1 MAAISKIRTCLT
13 DYVDGRWHY
22 NWTTD
27 RCCGYDRLLFFCNRQ
42 TTRSPNIRINIKLY
56 LNVQRVWLWNHSARS
71 CSPGVIHHIAQ
82 AQLAIGL
89 YSYSQLCT
97 PGIFRCVY
105 CQQIYR
111 RDLVYHWVTSYKLYR
126 YPKLFLKFH
135 CYLYMIYQCRVHQ

>member
-1 MAAISKIRTCLT
+1 MFKISVSTQSKNTYFLEDYVRHPLFIILWLCWIINYLLDRKHVWLIDRLTSCEQYMAAISKIRTCLI
-13 DYVDGRWHY
+13 DYVDERWHY

-89 YSYSQLCT
+89 YSYS
-97 PGIFRCVY
+97 
-105 CQQIYR
+105 
-111 RDLVYHWVTSYKLYR
+111 
-126 YPKLFLKFH
+126 
-135 CYLYMIYQCRVHQ
+135 